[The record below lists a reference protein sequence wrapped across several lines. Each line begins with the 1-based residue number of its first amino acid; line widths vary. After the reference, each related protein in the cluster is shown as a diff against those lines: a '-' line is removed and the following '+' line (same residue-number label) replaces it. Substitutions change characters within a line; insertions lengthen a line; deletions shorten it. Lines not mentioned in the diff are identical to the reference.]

1 MSSTSSPDH
10 YDFISLGSGEGGKFT
25 AWTLARDQG
34 KRCAVI
40 ERQWVGGS
48 CPNVACLPSKNY
60 VQSGKVAH
68 ELSLGGSYGLGAYTA
83 TASGQVRASMAEVK
97 ARKMA
102 MVQGLVDLHIKMFR
116 DTGVELIRGTGRFV
130 GPKKIQIDGG
140 RVITADSVV
149 ICTGST
155 AKIDGAIPGLVEAQ
169 PLTHVGILDL
179 DDLPRHL
186 LVLGG
191 GYVGLEFAQTF
202 QRLGSEVTLVEHN
215 AQILKREDPDVAEA
229 LAGVLAAEGVKI
241 LTSASVARVTGR
253 SGDSVTAT
261 VEQQGKQHVITA
273 SHILIATGRT
283 PNTTDIGLETAG
295 VELAGGGGGAG
306 HVKVDARLRT
316 TADGVFAVGDCAG
329 SPHFTHVGFDDFR
342 VVHDQLAGVEAR
354 RRPGG
359 VAGRQVPSTLFT
371 SPELAQVGLRERE
384 AREKGVA
391 VRVARLP
398 MAAFLRTR
406 TLGGGAA
413 AVGFAKVL
421 VEADGDGILGFAA
434 LGPSAGE
441 MLPVV
446 QLAMR
451 LGAPYTEIA
460 NLIVVHPT
468 MCEGLVQLFASVPA
482 RK

>member
-1 MSSTSSPDH
+1 MSSASSPDH

-60 VQSGKVAH
+60 VRSGKVAH
-68 ELSLGGSYGLGAYTA
+68 ELSLGASYGLGAYTA
-83 TASGQVRASMAEVK
+83 AAAGQVRASMAEVK
-97 ARKMA
+97 ARKTT
-102 MVQGLVDLHIKMFR
+102 MVQGMVDLHMNMFR

-140 RVITADSVV
+140 RVVTADSIV

-155 AKIDGAIPGLVEAQ
+155 SKVDGGVPGLVEAQ

-179 DDLPRHL
+179 DHLPLHL

-191 GYVGLEFAQTF
+191 GYIGLEFAQTF
-202 QRLGSEVTLVEHN
+202 RRLGSDVTLVEHN
-215 AQILKREDPDVAEA
+215 AQIIKREDPDVAEA

-241 LTSASVARVTGR
+241 LTSASVIRVTGR
-253 SGDSVTAT
+253 SGDSVTVT
-261 VEQQGKQHVITA
+261 VDQQGKRHTITA
-273 SHILIATGRT
+273 SHMLVAAGRT
-283 PNTTDIGLETAG
+283 PNTADIGLETAG
-295 VELAGGGGGAG
+295 VELAGGGGAG
-306 HVKVDARLRT
+306 HVKVDAQLRT

-329 SPHFTHVGFDDFR
+329 SPHFTHMGFDDFR
-342 VVHDQLAGVEAR
+342 VVHDQLSNVVEAR
-354 RRPGG
+354 RRAGG

-384 AREKGVA
+384 ARERGVA

-398 MAAFLRTR
+398 MAAFLRAR

>member
-1 MSSTSSPDH
+1 MSSASSPDH

-68 ELSLGGSYGLGAYTA
+68 ELSLGASYGLGAYTA
-83 TASGQVRASMAEVK
+83 TAAAAAGQVRASMAEVK
-97 ARKMA
+97 ARKTA
-102 MVQGLVDLHIKMFR
+102 MVQGLVDLHMNMFR

-140 RVITADSVV
+140 RVVTADSIV

-155 AKIDGAIPGLVEAQ
+155 SKVDGGVPGLVEAQ
-169 PLTHVGILDL
+169 PLTHVGILNL
-179 DDLPRHL
+179 DHIPLHL

-191 GYVGLEFAQTF
+191 GYIGLEFAQTF
-202 QRLGSEVTLVEHN
+202 RRLGSDVTLVEHN

-241 LTSASVARVTGR
+241 LTSAS
-253 SGDSVTAT
+253 
-261 VEQQGKQHVITA
+261 QGKRHTITA
-273 SHILIATGRT
+273 SHMLVATGRT
-283 PNTTDIGLETAG
+283 PNTADIGLETAG
-295 VELAGGGGGAG
+295 VELVGGGGAG
-306 HVKVDARLRT
+306 YVKVDAQLRT

-329 SPHFTHVGFDDFR
+329 SPHFTHMGFDDFR
-342 VVHDQLAGVEAR
+342 VVHDQLSNVVEAR
-354 RRPGG
+354 RRAGG

-384 AREKGVA
+384 ARERGVA

-398 MAAFLRTR
+398 MAAFLRAHPWR
-406 TLGGGAA
+406 RCGGRGVRKGA
-413 AVGFAKVL
+413 GR
-421 VEADGDGILGFAA
+421 G
-434 LGPSAGE
+434 
-441 MLPVV
+441 
-446 QLAMR
+446 
-451 LGAPYTEIA
+451 
-460 NLIVVHPT
+460 
-468 MCEGLVQLFASVPA
+468 
-482 RK
+482 

>member
-1 MSSTSSPDH
+1 MSSASSTDH
-10 YDFISLGSGEGGKFT
+10 YDFISLGSGAGGKFV

-48 CPNVACLPSKNY
+48 CPNVACLPSKTY

-68 ELSLGGSYGLGAYTA
+68 ELSLGASYGLGAYTA
-83 TASGQVRASMAEVK
+83 AAAAAGQVRASMAEVK
-97 ARKMA
+97 ARKTT
-102 MVQGLVDLHIKMFR
+102 MVQGMVDLHMDIFR

-140 RVITADSVV
+140 RVVTADSIA

-155 AKIDGAIPGLVEAQ
+155 SKVDGGVPGLVEAQ

-179 DDLPRHL
+179 DHLPLHL

-191 GYVGLEFAQTF
+191 GYIGLEFAQTF
-202 QRLGSEVTLVEHN
+202 RRLGSEVTLVEHN

-241 LTSASVARVTGR
+241 LTSASMVQVTGR
-253 SGDSVTAT
+253 SGDSVTVT
-261 VEQQGKQHVITA
+261 VDQQGKQHTITA
-273 SHILIATGRT
+273 SHMLVATGRT

-295 VELAGGGGGAG
+295 VELAGGAG
-306 HVKVDARLRT
+306 HVKVDAQLRT
-316 TADGVFAVGDCAG
+316 TADGVFAIGDCAG
-329 SPHFTHVGFDDFR
+329 SPYFTHMSFDDFR
-342 VVHDQLAGVEAR
+342 IVHDQLSNVVEAR
-354 RRPGG
+354 RRAGG

-371 SPELAQVGLRERE
+371 SPELAQVGLREHE
-384 AREKGVA
+384 ARERGVA
-391 VRVARLP
+391 VRVAKLP
-398 MAAFLRTR
+398 MAMFLRAR

-460 NLIVVHPT
+460 NLIVAHPT